1 VAETLF
7 EFVSGKL
14 EEATSLDRLE
24 ARGTVRLGLKAAGL
38 DPCSVTKQ
46 QMEVMLQKVLPS
58 ELSTRGVTQ
67 SQRVCEGLVGALAAL
82 QPGDADAHNE
92 SPEDVFSRLGR

>member
-14 EEATSLDRLE
+14 EEATSLDKLE

-38 DPCSVTKQ
+38 DPRGTTMQ
-46 QMEVMLQKVLPS
+46 QMEVMLQKVLPG

-67 SQRVCEGLVGALAAL
+67 PQVVCEGLVSALATFR
-82 QPGDADAHNE
+82 PSDAEAESE

>member
-14 EEATSLDRLE
+14 QDATDLDKLE
-24 ARGTVRLGLKAAGL
+24 ARGTVRLGLKSAGL
-38 DPCSVTKQ
+38 DPRSITVQ
-46 QMEVMLQKVLPS
+46 QMEVMLQKVLPG

-67 SQRVCEGLVGALAAL
+67 PQAICDGLISALASFST
-82 QPGDADAHNE
+82 GGADAESE
-92 SPEDVFSRLGR
+92 SPEDVFSRLGS

>member
-7 EFVSGKL
+7 EFVSEKL
-14 EEATSLDRLE
+14 EEATSLDKLE

-38 DPCSVTKQ
+38 DPRSTTMQ
-46 QMEVMLQKVLPS
+46 QMKVMLQKVLPG

-67 SQRVCEGLVGALAAL
+67 PQVVCEELVSALAAFRAS
-82 QPGDADAHNE
+82 DAEAESE
-92 SPEDVFSRLGR
+92 SPEDVFSRLGS

>member
-14 EEATSLDRLE
+14 EEATSLDKLE
-24 ARGTVRLGLKAAGL
+24 ARGTVRLGLRAAGL
-38 DPCSVTKQ
+38 DPRSVTLQ
-46 QMEVMLQKVLPS
+46 QMEVMLQKVLPA

-67 SQRVCEGLVGALAAL
+67 PQAVCEGLVSALEAFGAN
-82 QPGDADAHNE
+82 DAEAESE